1 MTYSTESH
9 LRRLE
14 QKVQLLTRINLT
26 LVVLFRQA
34 VLFCSVFAA
43 FAWQS
48 QDKSPVAKP
57 LSQVGRYQVAGAGGN
72 GPRGQQSK
80 DLVLVDTRTGIVKPI
95 TSGTLGINQF
105 KRFDEIKR

>member
-26 LVVLFRQA
+26 LV